1 MANAFAHLPGAVVDD
16 AGLRHVGNPLIEQR
30 RLHDGAAVAP
40 LGDRAVIAVPGEDRL
55 SWLDSLSSQA
65 LTRLEPGVSTELL
78 VLDPQAAPERN
89 VELRRE
95 SEEREDDPF
104 DLPPE
109 G

>member
-1 MANAFAHLPGAVVDD
+1 MTRAAPLALLLL
-16 AGLRHVGNPLIEQR
+16 AGLSACGSRSDLTPPE
-30 RLHDGAAVAP
+30 GASLPPAP
-40 LGDRAVIAVPGEDRL
+40 YGRADPPTAE
-55 SWLDSLSSQA
+55 
-65 LTRLEPGVSTELL
+65 ELL
-78 VLDPQAAPERN
+78 ELDPQAAPERN